1 MPTAQEP
8 AEPECRCHRVFQTK
22 RSSIAITSDIPP
34 FPRKASPL
42 PMNPG
47 NPADSHSV
55 SRPLPVIPGLVRFIF
70 PLSGKAGHRTI
81 RTGRFFLLYRR
92 QKTNTVAALRPG
104 AFPNSPDTCKAA
116 TPRPFPLHSACTAAN
131 RALTYRFPATPENA
145 FSPRRKN
152 SGSPCPKVLS

>member
-1 MPTAQEP
+1 MLLPPGFSDKTIIHCHHQRYP
-8 AEPECRCHRVFQTK
+8 AFPAY
-22 RSSIAITSDIPP
+22 SISTTDESGQPCGFA
-34 FPRKASPL
+34 F
-42 PMNPG
+42 
-47 NPADSHSV
+47 V